1 MRLVQLFVG
10 LTLFGV
16 AMAGF
21 VRSGLGL
28 APWDVLHY
36 GVTLHTG
43 LSLGTVV
50 IIFGFL
56 VLLLWIPLRQMPGLG
71 TIANVIW
78 IGMAADIGLAIIPE
92 AQALPAQ
99 LALFAGSL
107 LVNGLGGGLYIG
119 SQLGPGPRDGL
130 MTGLHART
138 GISLRL
144 ARTGVEVL
152 VLAVGWFLGGIVGF
166 GTVLYALAIGPV
178 TQLFLRFCIVEL
190 RPVDRAEATTTPV
203 RQERPSARES
213 TATRHSGRRL
223 TRRRSGFRCIIGN
236 VYVVTLKQRDRR
248 VDGDLGEEMLRA
260 LSDIPAPT
268 PFQRSGPALLRRRS
282 RALPRT
288 PSTAVAHGAAQPPLG
303 GRTRRRQPV
312 RAGAPRGAIPP
323 GHRAGIC
330 AHGRGTL
337 RAHR

>member
-1 MRLVQLFVG
+1 MTKPAPRELSQLTPLAQLRAGRLPLRLVQLIVG

-78 IGMAADIGLAIIPE
+78 IGVSADIGLAILPQAEGIA
-92 AQALPAQ
+92 AQVGM
-99 LALFAGSL
+99 FAAAL
-107 LVNGLGGGLYIG
+107 LVNALGGGLYIG

-130 MTGLHART
+130 MTGLHSRT

-144 ARTGVEVL
+144 ARTGVEVSVL
-152 VLAVGWFLGGIVGF
+152 VVGWFLGGVVGF
-166 GTVLYALAIGPV
+166 GTVIFAVAIGPL
-178 TQLFLRFCIVEL
+178 TQLFLRFCIIEL
-190 RPVDRAEATTTPV
+190 RPAARGQSAATPCT
-203 RQERPSARES
+203 
-213 TATRHSGRRL
+213 
-223 TRRRSGFRCIIGN
+223 
-236 VYVVTLKQRDRR
+236 
-248 VDGDLGEEMLRA
+248 
-260 LSDIPAPT
+260 
-268 PFQRSGPALLRRRS
+268 
-282 RALPRT
+282 
-288 PSTAVAHGAAQPPLG
+288 
-303 GRTRRRQPV
+303 
-312 RAGAPRGAIPP
+312 
-323 GHRAGIC
+323 
-330 AHGRGTL
+330 
-337 RAHR
+337 

>member
-1 MRLVQLFVG
+1 MTKAATRELSQLTPLAQLRAGRLPLRLLQLFVG

-78 IGMAADIGLAIIPE
+78 IGVSADIGLAILP
-92 AQALPAQ
+92 QAEGIPAQ
-99 LALFAGSL
+99 IGMFAAAL
-107 LVNGLGGGLYIG
+107 LVNALGGGLYIG

-130 MTGLHART
+130 MTGLHSRT

-152 VLAVGWFLGGIVGF
+152 VLVIGWLLGGIVGV
-166 GTVLYALAIGPV
+166 GTVIFAVAIGPL
-178 TQLFLRFCIVEL
+178 TQVFLRYCIIEL
-190 RPVDRAEATTTPV
+190 RPT
-203 RQERPSARES
+203 AREEPV
-213 TATRHSGRRL
+213 ATP
-223 TRRRSGFRCIIGN
+223 
-236 VYVVTLKQRDRR
+236 R
-248 VDGDLGEEMLRA
+248 V
-260 LSDIPAPT
+260 
-268 PFQRSGPALLRRRS
+268 
-282 RALPRT
+282 
-288 PSTAVAHGAAQPPLG
+288 
-303 GRTRRRQPV
+303 
-312 RAGAPRGAIPP
+312 
-323 GHRAGIC
+323 
-330 AHGRGTL
+330 
-337 RAHR
+337 

>member
-1 MRLVQLFVG
+1 MTKFRSPELARLTPLAQLRAGRLPLRLIQLFVG
-10 LTLFGV
+10 LTLFGL

-71 TIANVIW
+71 TIANVLW
-78 IGMAADIGLAIIPE
+78 LGVSADIGLALIPE
-92 AQALPAQ
+92 AHGLPAQ
-99 LALFAGSL
+99 LALFVGAL

-138 GISLRL
+138 GVSLRL
-144 ARTGVEVL
+144 ARTGVEVVVL
-152 VLAVGWFLGGIVGF
+152 VIGWFLGGIVGF
-166 GTVLYALAIGPV
+166 GTVLYAVAIGPV

-190 RPVDRAEATTTPV
+190 RSESPAE
-203 RQERPSARES
+203 E
-213 TATRHSGRRL
+213 
-223 TRRRSGFRCIIGN
+223 
-236 VYVVTLKQRDRR
+236 
-248 VDGDLGEEMLRA
+248 
-260 LSDIPAPT
+260 
-268 PFQRSGPALLRRRS
+268 
-282 RALPRT
+282 
-288 PSTAVAHGAAQPPLG
+288 
-303 GRTRRRQPV
+303 V
-312 RAGAPRGAIPP
+312 RAPAS
-323 GHRAGIC
+323 
-330 AHGRGTL
+330 
-337 RAHR
+337 

>member
-1 MRLVQLFVG
+1 MTKAAPRELAQLTPLAQLRAGRLPLRLAQLFVG

-92 AQALPAQ
+92 AQSLPTQ

-190 RPVDRAEATTTPV
+190 RPVDRAEATNTPV
-203 RQERPSARES
+203 R
-213 TATRHSGRRL
+213 
-223 TRRRSGFRCIIGN
+223 
-236 VYVVTLKQRDRR
+236 
-248 VDGDLGEEMLRA
+248 
-260 LSDIPAPT
+260 
-268 PFQRSGPALLRRRS
+268 
-282 RALPRT
+282 
-288 PSTAVAHGAAQPPLG
+288 
-303 GRTRRRQPV
+303 
-312 RAGAPRGAIPP
+312 
-323 GHRAGIC
+323 
-330 AHGRGTL
+330 
-337 RAHR
+337 

>member
-1 MRLVQLFVG
+1 MTKAAPRELSQLTPLAQLRAGRLPLRLLQLFVG

-78 IGMAADIGLAIIPE
+78 IGVSADIGLAILP
-92 AQALPAQ
+92 QAEGLPAQ
-99 LALFAGSL
+99 IGMLAAAL
-107 LVNGLGGGLYIG
+107 LVNALGGGLYIG

-130 MTGLHART
+130 MTGLHSRT

-152 VLAVGWFLGGIVGF
+152 VLVIGWLLGGIVGV
-166 GTVLYALAIGPV
+166 GTVIFAVAIGPL
-178 TQLFLRFCIVEL
+178 TQVFLRYCIIEL
-190 RPVDRAEATTTPV
+190 RPKVREDPVATP
-203 RQERPSARES
+203 
-213 TATRHSGRRL
+213 
-223 TRRRSGFRCIIGN
+223 
-236 VYVVTLKQRDRR
+236 R
-248 VDGDLGEEMLRA
+248 V
-260 LSDIPAPT
+260 
-268 PFQRSGPALLRRRS
+268 
-282 RALPRT
+282 
-288 PSTAVAHGAAQPPLG
+288 
-303 GRTRRRQPV
+303 
-312 RAGAPRGAIPP
+312 
-323 GHRAGIC
+323 
-330 AHGRGTL
+330 
-337 RAHR
+337 

>member
-1 MRLVQLFVG
+1 MTKFRSPELARLTPLAQLRAGRLPLRLIQLFVG
-10 LTLFGV
+10 LTLFGL

-50 IIFGFL
+50 ILFGFL

-71 TIANVIW
+71 TIANVLW
-78 IGMAADIGLAIIPE
+78 LGVSADIGLALIPE
-92 AQALPAQ
+92 AHGLPAQ
-99 LALFAGSL
+99 LALFVGAL

-144 ARTGVEVL
+144 ARTGVEVIVL
-152 VLAVGWFLGGIVGF
+152 VIGWFLGGIVGF
-166 GTVLYALAIGPV
+166 GTVLYAVAIGPV

-190 RPVDRAEATTTPV
+190 RTETPAEEV
-203 RQERPSARES
+203 
-213 TATRHSGRRL
+213 G
-223 TRRRSGFRCIIGN
+223 
-236 VYVVTLKQRDRR
+236 
-248 VDGDLGEEMLRA
+248 
-260 LSDIPAPT
+260 APT
-268 PFQRSGPALLRRRS
+268 P
-282 RALPRT
+282 
-288 PSTAVAHGAAQPPLG
+288 
-303 GRTRRRQPV
+303 
-312 RAGAPRGAIPP
+312 
-323 GHRAGIC
+323 
-330 AHGRGTL
+330 
-337 RAHR
+337 

>member
-1 MRLVQLFVG
+1 MTKLRSPELARLTPLAQLRAGRLPYRIIQLFVG
-10 LTLFGV
+10 LSLFGA

-78 IGMAADIGLAIIPE
+78 IGLSADVALAFIPE
-92 AQALPAQ
+92 VHGLPAQ

-144 ARTGVEVL
+144 ARTGVEVMVL
-152 VLAVGWFLGGIVGF
+152 VIGWFLGGIVGF
-166 GTVLYALAIGPV
+166 GTIIYALAIGPL
-178 TQLFLRFCIVEL
+178 TQLFLRFCIIDL
-190 RPVDRAEATTTPV
+190 GIQPVLEETLNDSPAV
-203 RQERPSARES
+203 S
-213 TATRHSGRRL
+213 TATAG
-223 TRRRSGFRCIIGN
+223 
-236 VYVVTLKQRDRR
+236 
-248 VDGDLGEEMLRA
+248 
-260 LSDIPAPT
+260 
-268 PFQRSGPALLRRRS
+268 
-282 RALPRT
+282 
-288 PSTAVAHGAAQPPLG
+288 QPPTQG
-303 GRTRRRQPV
+303 
-312 RAGAPRGAIPP
+312 
-323 GHRAGIC
+323 
-330 AHGRGTL
+330 
-337 RAHR
+337 

>member
-1 MRLVQLFVG
+1 MTKAAPRELSQLTPLAQLRAGRLPLRLLQLFVG

-78 IGMAADIGLAIIPE
+78 IGVSADIGLAILP
-92 AQALPAQ
+92 QAEGLPVQ
-99 LALFAGSL
+99 IGMLAAAL
-107 LVNGLGGGLYIG
+107 LVNALGGGLYIG

-130 MTGLHART
+130 MTGLHSRT

-152 VLAVGWFLGGIVGF
+152 VLVIGWLLGGIVGV
-166 GTVLYALAIGPV
+166 GTVIFAVAIGPL
-178 TQLFLRFCIVEL
+178 TQVFLRYCIIEL
-190 RPVDRAEATTTPV
+190 RPKVREDPVATP
-203 RQERPSARES
+203 
-213 TATRHSGRRL
+213 
-223 TRRRSGFRCIIGN
+223 
-236 VYVVTLKQRDRR
+236 R
-248 VDGDLGEEMLRA
+248 V
-260 LSDIPAPT
+260 
-268 PFQRSGPALLRRRS
+268 
-282 RALPRT
+282 
-288 PSTAVAHGAAQPPLG
+288 
-303 GRTRRRQPV
+303 
-312 RAGAPRGAIPP
+312 
-323 GHRAGIC
+323 
-330 AHGRGTL
+330 
-337 RAHR
+337 

>member
-1 MRLVQLFVG
+1 MTKRNTPELARLTPLEQLRAGRMPYRLVQLFIG

-50 IIFGFL
+50 IIFGFI

-71 TIANVIW
+71 TIANVLWLGI
-78 IGMAADIGLAIIPE
+78 AADFALAVIP
-92 AQALPAQ
+92 QAEGLPAQ
-99 LALFAGSL
+99 IALFAGAL

-152 VLAVGWFLGGIVGF
+152 VLVVGWFLGGIVGF
-166 GTVLYALAIGPV
+166 GTILYALAIGPV
-178 TQLFLRFCIVEL
+178 TQFFLRYCIVGL
-190 RPVDRAEATTTPV
+190 SQKAPVDPV
-203 RQERPSARES
+203 
-213 TATRHSGRRL
+213 
-223 TRRRSGFRCIIGN
+223 
-236 VYVVTLKQRDRR
+236 
-248 VDGDLGEEMLRA
+248 
-260 LSDIPAPT
+260 PAD
-268 PFQRSGPALLRRRS
+268 A
-282 RALPRT
+282 
-288 PSTAVAHGAAQPPLG
+288 PLE
-303 GRTRRRQPV
+303 
-312 RAGAPRGAIPP
+312 
-323 GHRAGIC
+323 
-330 AHGRGTL
+330 
-337 RAHR
+337 

>member
-1 MRLVQLFVG
+1 MATFSSPKLARLTPLAQLRAGRLPRRLIQLFVG
-10 LTLFGV
+10 LTLFGL

-50 IIFGFL
+50 ILFGFL

-78 IGMAADIGLAIIPE
+78 IGVAADIGLAVIP
-92 AQALPAQ
+92 QADSLPTQ

-107 LVNGLGGGLYIG
+107 LVNGFGGGLYIG

-138 GISLRL
+138 GVSLRL
-144 ARTGVEVL
+144 ARTGVEVS
-152 VLAVGWFLGGIVGF
+152 VLAIGWLLGGIVGF
-166 GTVLYALAIGPV
+166 GTLLYAVAIGPV

-190 RPVDRAEATTTPV
+190 RAEHPA
-203 RQERPSARES
+203 
-213 TATRHSGRRL
+213 
-223 TRRRSGFRCIIGN
+223 
-236 VYVVTLKQRDRR
+236 
-248 VDGDLGEEMLRA
+248 EE
-260 LSDIPAPT
+260 APT
-268 PFQRSGPALLRRRS
+268 P
-282 RALPRT
+282 
-288 PSTAVAHGAAQPPLG
+288 AA
-303 GRTRRRQPV
+303 
-312 RAGAPRGAIPP
+312 
-323 GHRAGIC
+323 
-330 AHGRGTL
+330 
-337 RAHR
+337 

>member
-1 MRLVQLFVG
+1 MPKPAPRELAQLTPLAQLRAGRLPLRLVQLFVG

-78 IGMAADIGLAIIPE
+78 IGVSADIGLALIPE
-92 AQALPAQ
+92 VHGLPAQ

-107 LVNGLGGGLYIG
+107 LVNGLGGGMYIG

-138 GISLRL
+138 GVSLRL
-144 ARTGVEVL
+144 ARTGVEVTVL
-152 VLAVGWFLGGIVGF
+152 VIGWLLGGIVGF
-166 GTVLYALAIGPV
+166 GTILYALAIGPV
-178 TQLFLRFCIVEL
+178 TQFFLRFCIIEL
-190 RPVDRAEATTTPV
+190 RPERTTAQAPAAT
-203 RQERPSARES
+203 
-213 TATRHSGRRL
+213 H
-223 TRRRSGFRCIIGN
+223 
-236 VYVVTLKQRDRR
+236 
-248 VDGDLGEEMLRA
+248 
-260 LSDIPAPT
+260 
-268 PFQRSGPALLRRRS
+268 
-282 RALPRT
+282 
-288 PSTAVAHGAAQPPLG
+288 
-303 GRTRRRQPV
+303 
-312 RAGAPRGAIPP
+312 
-323 GHRAGIC
+323 
-330 AHGRGTL
+330 
-337 RAHR
+337 